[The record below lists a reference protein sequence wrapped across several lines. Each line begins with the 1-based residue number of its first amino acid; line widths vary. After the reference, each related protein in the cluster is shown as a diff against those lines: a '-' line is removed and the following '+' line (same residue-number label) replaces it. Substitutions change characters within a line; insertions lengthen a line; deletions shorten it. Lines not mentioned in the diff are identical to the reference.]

1 MWLMWIVS
9 LLILTAA
16 ILFSLYIFYG
26 SHKVWPLKNNPDLSN
41 DTGVVKK
48 YLPATKQQVISSLKL
63 KLHSVEQ
70 SSMLY
75 HEELKKLQQRI
86 QVLEKNK
93 EPGNT
98 KNKKTEDDEN
108 WEELYYNIHD
118 AKEKMESELDLTNQK
133 LEETEGLLE
142 ELKRRESV
150 WKEKRSSMENELN
163 KVSAL
168 QNKIEELKHQLE
180 GASVREQELHQQ
192 LITQQEL
199 YKDYELIKQQ
209 YSYIQSEAD
218 ELRIRIKEINNRD
231 ILLQQKINR
240 LTELESNME
249 ISEYE
254 KKDIR
259 KNIEEIIMEN
269 EALVAKLKDLQ
280 DKLNS
285 ENYA

>member
-26 SHKVWPLKNNPDLSN
+26 SDKIWPLKNNDITKNS
-41 DTGVVKK
+41 GGIKK
-48 YLPATKQQVISSLKL
+48 FIPVTKQQIISSLKL
-63 KLHSVEQ
+63 KLQSVEQ
-70 SSMLY
+70 NSMLY

-86 QVLEKNK
+86 QILEKDKPGSQKNK
-93 EPGNT
+93 ET
-98 KNKKTEDDEN
+98 AEDEN
-108 WEELYYNIHD
+108 WEELYYDIHD
-118 AKEKMESELDLTNQK
+118 AKEKMESELDLANQK
-133 LEETEGLLE
+133 LEETEGLVQV
-142 ELKRRESV
+142 LKSREQA
-150 WKEKRSSMENELN
+150 WKEKRAELESELT

-168 QNKIEELKHQLE
+168 QNKIEELQSQLE
-180 GASVREQELHQQ
+180 GSTIREQDLQ
-192 LITQQEL
+192 LQLVTQQEL

-218 ELRIRIKEINNRD
+218 ELRNRIKEITNRD

-240 LTELESNME
+240 LTELESTNE

-254 KKDIR
+254 KMEIR
-259 KNIEEIIMEN
+259 KNIEEIILEN
-269 EALVAKLKDLQ
+269 EALAAKLKDLQ

>member
-1 MWLMWIVS
+1 
-9 LLILTAA
+9 
-16 ILFSLYIFYG
+16 
-26 SHKVWPLKNNPDLSN
+26 
-41 DTGVVKK
+41 
-48 YLPATKQQVISSLKL
+48 
-63 KLHSVEQ
+63 
-70 SSMLY
+70 
-75 HEELKKLQQRI
+75 
-86 QVLEKNK
+86 
-93 EPGNT
+93 
-98 KNKKTEDDEN
+98 
-108 WEELYYNIHD
+108 
-118 AKEKMESELDLTNQK
+118 
-133 LEETEGLLE
+133 
-142 ELKRRESV
+142 V